1 MSRPPRECWT
11 HSPLRLP
18 RTQAEMNSSCNLQR
32 FEDRILCPICLEV
45 LCNPVTTACGHNF
58 CMACLQGY
66 WDHQATQ
73 GEATCCP
80 QCREPFSTR
89 PCLRK
94 NVILGEI
101 VACLTPGQAS
111 AGHRQA
117 GPGSCNIPCDA
128 CSPRKLRSVK
138 SCLRCAA
145 SLCETHL
152 RVHDM
157 ERGSR
162 GHRRP
167 QPHWDLH
174 SPTCLRHLKPQHF
187 YCRTDGCCLCQT
199 CLLDDHKSHD
209 TVSLEEERTH
219 KEVQVRKAQASLEN
233 QMLIIVSESQTHQSR
248 VAVVL
253 KLIQAMREEVSNC
266 FTEIGGEMERLQA
279 RVLQF
284 VEAAAAKALGQL
296 GRSIQDSHRRLVE
309 LESDSLW
316 LQTLTHTPSDQQFLE
331 EFAEMKP
338 VPASSGLLLGAV
350 CEESHSFPGLVEA
363 LAGLRAQLAAVGL
376 RFSNQ
381 ALLTGVKMRTYEV
394 LPAAMER
401 KGLLKDYCNLNL
413 DPTTAGEELFVF
425 RETHTVLNLGILLE
439 PSPAGARRDF
449 NPWPQ
454 VLCTPSL
461 ADGRYYW
468 EAEVSDSWVCLGV
481 TYGGAAPGPGPA
493 PRRSIFYLIG
503 RNSASWCLE
512 WDSLK
517 FSVWHDNTQTVL
529 QGGYYRTI
537 GVALDHAAGSL
548 AFYGVAGG
556 VSLLGGG
563 VSLIYRFLTTFREPL
578 FPAVMVS
585 SGASVTLRHH
595 PA

>member
-1 MSRPPRECWT
+1 
-11 HSPLRLP
+11 
-18 RTQAEMNSSCNLQR
+18 MNSSCNLQR

-128 CSPRKLRSVK
+128 CSPRK
-138 SCLRCAA
+138 
-145 SLCETHL
+145 
-152 RVHDM
+152 
-157 ERGSR
+157 
-162 GHRRP
+162 
-167 QPHWDLH
+167 
-174 SPTCLRHLKPQHF
+174 LRHLKPQHF

-331 EFAEMKP
+331 P
-338 VPASSGLLLGAV
+338 LPNSVPDPCPHPRRGPKIITPKKHLRSLWHFTILTREHFRTK
-350 CEESHSFPGLVEA
+350 C
-363 LAGLRAQLAAVGL
+363 LRAVT
-376 RFSNQ
+376 SP
-381 ALLTGVKMRTYEV
+381 ALLCQFK
-394 LPAAMER
+394 
-401 KGLLKDYCNLNL
+401 NN
-413 DPTTAGEELFVF
+413 
-425 RETHTVLNLGILLE
+425 N
-439 PSPAGARRDF
+439 
-449 NPWPQ
+449 N
-454 VLCTPSL
+454 
-461 ADGRYYW
+461 
-468 EAEVSDSWVCLGV
+468 
-481 TYGGAAPGPGPA
+481 A
-493 PRRSIFYLIG
+493 PRPQAPRPRCSIFYLIG

-563 VSLIYRFLTTFREPL
+563 VSLIYRFLTTFRQPL